1 MNDDKSFS
9 DKLMELTNLLQ
20 ESDEEKQR
28 QFAQLFGAAAKLA
41 EGGFTQ
47 EQLQMIAITAY
58 QCTTNPQLKQM
69 YNLLMGNIKLDPNAK
84 FH

>member
-1 MNDDKSFS
+1 
-9 DKLMELTNLLQ
+9 MELTTLLE
-20 ESDEEKQR
+20 ESDAEKQTH
-28 QFAQLFGAAAKLA
+28 FAQLFSAAAKLA
-41 EGGFTQ
+41 EGGFSQ

-69 YNLLMGNIKLDPNAK
+69 YNLLMGNVKLDPNAK